1 MERDFIFFTA
11 FSLIFIISGFAY
23 KNPKMYIWFFQ
34 FYGYKMTKE
43 EKENPSKKQ
52 ITHARLLSNL
62 LLGLGFP
69 LLAGSL
75 FYYFFNDFFN
85 FLNIHFF
92 ITFQCIVIVIWLIV
106 FVIVCC
112 KNKDILIYSL
122 KAYGPRA
129 KGEFYQETE

>member
-1 MERDFIFFTA
+1 
-11 FSLIFIISGFAY
+11 
-23 KNPKMYIWFFQ
+23 MYIWFFQ

-75 FYYFFNDFFN
+75 FYYFFNPTCHSAARMYHILTALTLVKFIYGGLLLFFS
-85 FLNIHFF
+85 FSG
-92 ITFQCIVIVIWLIV
+92 W
-106 FVIVCC
+106 FV
-112 KNKDILIYSL
+112 
-122 KAYGPRA
+122 
-129 KGEFYQETE
+129 